1 MFKGRSKALFVASL
15 LTTMYVIYLMVHFG
29 SSIFVE
35 DSAEALGGAL
45 ATALVAPHMFIL
57 GLGVIFGWVGFF
69 AKKAWAALV
78 AAILYCVGGL
88 LFFVYFMF
96 VIPSI
101 ILGFIGYS
109 KQKKLNNS
117 SNNVNA

>member
-15 LTTMYVIYLMVHFG
+15 LTTMYVIYLIVHFG
-29 SSIFVE
+29 SSIFAQ

-69 AKKAWAALV
+69 DRKSWAALV

-88 LFFVYFMF
+88 LFLVYFMF

-109 KQKKLNNS
+109 KQKKINNS
-117 SNNVNA
+117 SNNASV

>member
-1 MFKGRSKALFVASL
+1 MFKGRSKSLFVASL
-15 LTTMYVIYLMVHFG
+15 LTTMYVIYLMVYFG
-29 SSIFVE
+29 SSIFAQ

-57 GLGVIFGWVGFF
+57 GLGVVFGWVGFL
-69 AKKAWAALV
+69 ARKSWAALV

-109 KQKKLNNS
+109 KQKKINNS
-117 SNNVNA
+117 TNNASV

>member
-15 LTTMYVIYLMVHFG
+15 LTTIYVIYLMVYFS

-45 ATALVAPHMFIL
+45 ATALVTPHMFIL

-69 AKKAWAALV
+69 ARKSWAALV
-78 AAILYCVGGL
+78 AAILYCVGAL
-88 LFFVYFMF
+88 LFVVYIMF

-109 KQKKLNNS
+109 KQKKLNS
-117 SNNVNA
+117 SNV

>member
-15 LTTMYVIYLMVHFG
+15 LTTMYVIYLIVHFG
-29 SSIFVE
+29 SSIFAQ

-57 GLGVIFGWVGFF
+57 GLGVIFGWVGFL
-69 AKKAWAALV
+69 ARKSWAALV

-109 KQKKLNNS
+109 KQKKINNS
-117 SNNVNA
+117 SNNASV

>member
-15 LTTMYVIYLMVHFG
+15 LTTIYVIYLIVHFG

-45 ATALVAPHMFIL
+45 ATALVIPHIFML

-69 AKKAWAALV
+69 AKKSWAALV

-88 LFFVYFMF
+88 LFMLYIMF

-117 SNNVNA
+117 SDNV